1 MTDKLT
7 PQQAIQKIYDEG
19 RQVVRWNVI
28 KMLTDSG
35 LVVGARANFCDK
47 CGGKCVPDYDY
58 ENGSYECEFCF
69 WQRVAEAKSDQVNT
83 LTAENAVLK
92 AEVERLKAD
101 NDRKHNHIAD
111 LTTRVDELTQQKRTH
126 EEKLSA
132 VRAVAEKL
140 RSMQQYFST
149 AYNAGLNDGLT
160 QAATMIEEALGK

>member
-47 CGGKCVPDYDY
+47 CGGKCVPDYDD

-101 NDRKHNHIAD
+101 KERIDWIED
-111 LTTRVDELTQQKRTH
+111 LLQAGVLSTGMELDGGIYLDVSGFINAEEVSYRERNSFREAIDEARQ
-126 EEKLSA
+126 
-132 VRAVAEKL
+132 
-140 RSMQQYFST
+140 
-149 AYNAGLNDGLT
+149 
-160 QAATMIEEALGK
+160 ALGLEVSDGE